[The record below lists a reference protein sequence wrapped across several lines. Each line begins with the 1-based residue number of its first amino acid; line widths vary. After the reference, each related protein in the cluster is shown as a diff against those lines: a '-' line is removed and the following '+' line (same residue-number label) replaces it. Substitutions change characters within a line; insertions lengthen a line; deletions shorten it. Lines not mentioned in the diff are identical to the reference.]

1 MTPLD
6 YISGSSIIPKKAFGI
21 SPSQIY
27 KFFDKPHEWY
37 RSEMLGEKQFLGNT
51 SSYLGTVVHFIAN
64 EFSKTKTVRKY
75 FIYQYLFEQ
84 LVPKSIQ
91 NNLIASNQQ
100 FVFDEHLDIEEMED
114 YLKDNTDP
122 EFVDVEYIFN
132 NYKPMGNALIQFL
145 RSSGI
150 PQESE
155 VLIAQEILENFYA
168 CGSTDAIKHKRKVV
182 DYKSTSDLTAK
193 KTIPYNYKLQL
204 LTYAW
209 ILKKRGYPIDT
220 ISIVWITH
228 NQVNRIS
235 SDTGKPM
242 KDYPT
247 TVSEVSE
254 IIDQQDFDFIESIL
268 KLISE
273 SVQATYDYP
282 HLAHIIWKDYR
293 LK

>member
-6 YISGSSIIPKKAFGI
+6 YISGSSIIPENTFGI

-37 RSEMLGEKQFLGNT
+37 YSEILGEKQFLGNT
-51 SSYLGTVVHFIAN
+51 SSYLGTIVHFIAN
-64 EFSKTKTVRKY
+64 EFSRTKTVRKY
-75 FIYQYLFEQ
+75 FIYQYLYEQ
-84 LVPKSIQ
+84 LVPRNVQ
-91 NNLIASNQQ
+91 ERNMQHP
-100 FVFDEHLDIEEMED
+100 FVFDEYLDIEAMED

-145 RSSGI
+145 RVNGL

-155 VLIAQEILENFYA
+155 VLIAQEVLKNYYA
-168 CGSTDAIKHKRKVV
+168 CGSTDAIKFKRKVV

-193 KTIPYNYKLQL
+193 KNIPYNYKLQL
-204 LTYAW
+204 LVYAW
-209 ILKKRGYPIDT
+209 ILKQKGYPIDS

-235 SDTGKPM
+235 QETGKPM

-247 TVSEVSE
+247 TVTEVVE
-254 IIDQQDFDFIESIL
+254 YIDQKDFDFIESIL
-268 KLISE
+268 KLVSE
-273 SVQATYDYP
+273 SVQASIDYP
-282 HLAHIIWKDYR
+282 HLKHVIWKDYR